1 MRGRGYAHAL
11 RKRELHLVV
20 HMVLPT
26 KEDHLVLQHRLIDG
40 TRGCGVHLPE
50 AHSVDAGADVLA
62 QLHDP
67 QIAVH
72 DPFLPSDKIR
82 CSQLTTLWS
91 SATVHT

>member
-40 TRGCGVHLPE
+40 TRGCGVHLPRRT
-50 AHSVDAGADVLA
+50 
-62 QLHDP
+62 
-67 QIAVH
+67 
-72 DPFLPSDKIR
+72 PSMR
-82 CSQLTTLWS
+82 APMFSPSFTTRKSLFMTRS
-91 SATVHT
+91 FRPTKSGVVN